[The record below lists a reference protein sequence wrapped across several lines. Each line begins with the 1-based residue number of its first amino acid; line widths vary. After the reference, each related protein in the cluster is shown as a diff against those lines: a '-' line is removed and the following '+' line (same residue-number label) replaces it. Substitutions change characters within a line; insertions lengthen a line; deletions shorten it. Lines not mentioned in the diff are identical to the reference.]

1 MNSKITQDHLQR
13 RAIIYVR
20 QSTSSQVI
28 SNLESQRRQYAL
40 KHSAGALGFRNVEII
55 DEDLGRSG
63 SGTVERPGFQRLV
76 GAVCAEEVGAIF
88 CTEASRLARNGR
100 DWHLLIDLCAL
111 LGTLVI
117 DLDGVYDPKLVND
130 RLLLGIKGTMSE
142 FELHLLRQRSREAL
156 DAKAKRGE
164 LEIALPV
171 GFCWAD
177 GQVDL
182 DPDRRVQEVI
192 RLVFQKFQEFRSV
205 RQNLLWF
212 LDEALLLPV
221 RNRALYGSEVQ
232 WRLPVYHRLHSIL
245 TSPVYAGAYSYGRT
259 ESRTQVIDGTPRKT
273 EGHRK
278 SRDRWSVLIRDHHPG
293 YLSWDQYEENQ
304 RILADNAHVKK
315 DSGRKSGRG
324 GKALL
329 VGLLRCRRCG
339 RMLRVRYSGTDGEQH
354 RYTCKGDEL
363 RSDRAFCLA
372 LGGIR
377 TDRAV
382 GLEILK
388 AVEPHAIEAAIAA
401 AERGTEERAQLRRA
415 RTLEI
420 EQARYQTTLAE
431 RRYERC
437 DPDNRLVAD
446 ELEAR
451 WNAALERVTELEQAL
466 AGGPPVSSTAEGPDR
481 ESLLALAANLPA
493 VWNAPST
500 ESSMKQRIAA
510 ILIQEVVVDVDEEAD
525 ESALVIHWSGG
536 RHSDL
541 RLPRRSTGRQ
551 PRTDLEAV
559 EVVQRMAGRWPDK
572 EIASTLN
579 RLQLKT
585 ESQKHWTQVRVRALC
600 DRHGFAGFD
609 PSAQRGTEVNL
620 ITAAT
625 HLGVGPWVIRKL
637 IRLNILKADQVVPYG
652 PWEIRLADLDS
663 NAVREAAERTR
674 DRRPL
679 RKLSASHANGTGLPG
694 FHHEVHNVE

>member
-1 MNSKITQDHLQR
+1 MNSKITQDHLGR

-28 SNLESQRRQYAL
+28 SNHESQKRQYAL
-40 KHSAGALGFRNVEII
+40 KHSAGALGFRNVEVI

-88 CTEASRLARNGR
+88 CIEASRLARNGR

-117 DLDGVYDPKLVND
+117 DLDGVYDPKLIND

-164 LEIALPV
+164 LEIGLPV

-177 GQVDL
+177 GLVDL

-192 RLVFQKFQEFRSV
+192 RMVFQKFQEFRSV
-205 RQNLLWF
+205 RQSLLWF
-212 LDEALLLPV
+212 LDEALFLPV
-221 RNRALYGSEVQ
+221 RNRALHGSEVH
-232 WRLPVYHRLHSIL
+232 WRIAVYHRLHSIL

-339 RMLRVRYSGTDGEQH
+339 RRLRVRYSGTDGEQH

-363 RSDRAFCLA
+363 RGDRAFCLA
-372 LGGIR
+372 IGGIR

-388 AVEPHAIEAAIAA
+388 AVEPHAIEA
-401 AERGTEERAQLRRA
+401 
-415 RTLEI
+415 
-420 EQARYQTTLAE
+420 TLAE

-466 AGGPPVSSTAEGPDR
+466 AGATLVSSTAEGPDR

-500 ESSMKQRIAA
+500 EASMKQRIAA

-600 DRHGFAGFD
+600 HRHGFAGFD
-609 PSAQRGTEVNL
+609 PSAQRSTEVNL

-625 HLGVGPWVIRKL
+625 HLGVGPWVVRKL
-637 IRLNILKADQVVPYG
+637 IRLKILKADQVVPYG
-652 PWEIRLADLDS
+652 PWEIRIADLDS
-663 NAVREAAERTR
+663 NEVREAAERTR

-679 RKLSASHANGTGLPG
+679 PRLPASHSKGTSLPG